1 MAHRRKTLVFQCPV
15 KESGRLR
22 VLPDFRQILFC
33 RILRDVPVVV
43 DKTEE
48 TKDFSAVRP
57 ELVPLPGGNRQEISL
72 FDSIDLIAQKDMAFS
87 FEIMTACMCL

>member
-1 MAHRRKTLVFQCPV
+1 MCSSDL
-15 KESGRLR
+15 SGRLR

-72 FDSIDLIAQKDMAFS
+72 FDRDIPKYPTEEDLAEIRKNPEAAAFLDGTLKD
-87 FEIMTACMCL
+87 